1 MLATAFSGFVF
12 YRDSWKEDS
21 NEELRK
27 ISKSLISQ
35 GYYNGYSYF
44 WYANLLTAVSNGQI
58 NVWDYT
64 ENLHHPEIYDYFDV
78 DRTMEWLQLVRHE
91 YQHPEGKVFILCN
104 TDEYENHMLRGQF
117 KPEKIIY
124 QSFDYVI
131 LGYDDY
137 EDMIDNLYPGYD
149 FDFDGS
155 MWMENGEDVNGH
167 RKLYVGGV
175 SHGPYKTFWPGTYML
190 TVTGKGLEDA
200 AVFCIADYGKE
211 QFEIKTEKRSDTEMV
226 YTFDLEEKSFDFETV
241 IRNLSDEPD
250 SVVDLESVSIRRCPK
265 GICPS
270 E

>member
-1 MLATAFSGFVF
+1 MAIAT
-12 YRDSWKEDS
+12 DSRITWS
-21 NEELRK
+21 ELTTSVLNS
-27 ISKSLISQ
+27 IKSVCCNIDT
-35 GYYNGYSYF
+35 F
-44 WYANLLTAVSNGQI
+44 AANVPNNLRYGTASDI